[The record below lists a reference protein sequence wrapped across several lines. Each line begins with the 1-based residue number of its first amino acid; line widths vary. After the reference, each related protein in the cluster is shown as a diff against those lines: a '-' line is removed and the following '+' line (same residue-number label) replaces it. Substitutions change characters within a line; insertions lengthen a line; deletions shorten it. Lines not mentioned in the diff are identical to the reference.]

1 MPPETPTPARAT
13 VRVPLEAEVVVEFD
27 RFTGFLAEYSSNLS
41 LGGMFLTTR
50 YLKPVGSELRFEL
63 RLKDAAA
70 PLVRGRGMVAWTRW
84 QDQGP
89 RRPAGMGVR
98 FIDLDAES
106 HALIYKIVEERLR
119 AGQIHEELAL
129 DSATLAEVAAA
140 SAESLADPRL
150 PPAIPD
156 AALEIVETPR
166 VPPAEEGVAAP
177 VELAQPR
184 IDAPAAHVETP
195 IVPAP
200 IREPPPLG
208 EIVARAAAAWAP
220 QPPPPLPPPAVP
232 KPPAARDRDP
242 QPVARA
248 QPPRP
253 RKKPWPGAA
262 WTLIALIAAGAG
274 GWWIWRSGLL
284 SSGEPPSSAAPPAE
298 TPPPAPA
305 TVASPEEPSPASALQ
320 QPAAPTTPAKP
331 APVPLTA
338 ADGTPAAPLP
348 SHELQPSP
356 AAAAALPRF
365 TGLDK
370 VTWSEESGF
379 TEVVLW
385 MDGAIPGDAFER
397 SRIDGKEPREL
408 VRLRGASRPVEA
420 ARYEVGTPEIRRV
433 RTGLHGS
440 GASAELHVVLDLA
453 AGARV
458 FEAQVDGH
466 RLLLRAA
473 FR

>member
-1 MPPETPTPARAT
+1 VPPETPTPARAT

-27 RFTGFLAEYSSNLS
+27 RFSGFLAEYSSNLS

-98 FIDLDAES
+98 FLDLDAES

-129 DSATLAEVAAA
+129 DPTTLAEVAAA
-140 SAESLADPRL
+140 NAGDAADPRL
-150 PPAIPD
+150 APAIPD

-166 VPPAEEGVAAP
+166 VPPADGGAAAP
-177 VELAQPR
+177 AEPAPPR
-184 IDAPAAHVETP
+184 IDAPTTSAG
-195 IVPAP
+195 AP
-200 IREPPPLG
+200 IAPRPIPAAPPLH

-220 QPPPPLPPPAVP
+220 EPAPPLPPPTMP

-253 RKKPWPGAA
+253 RKKPAAGAA
-262 WTLIALIAAGAG
+262 WISIALVVAGAG
-274 GWWIWRSGLL
+274 GWWLWRSGLL
-284 SSGEPPSSAAPPAE
+284 SPGEPPSSAAPPAK
-298 TPPPAPA
+298 TPPAPA
-305 TVASPEEPSPASALQ
+305 AVARPEEPSPSPPDVASK
-320 QPAAPTTPAKP
+320 AAPG
-331 APVPLTA
+331 PLTA
-338 ADGTPAAPLP
+338 DDGTPAAPLP
-348 SHELQPSP
+348 SREPQPGP
-356 AAAAALPRF
+356 AAAATLPRF

-385 MDGAIPGDAFER
+385 MDGAIPADAFER

-420 ARYEVGTPEIRRV
+420 ARYDVGTPEVRRV

-458 FEAQVDGH
+458 FEAQVDGN